1 MESPIESFAPGDLI
15 RISFSF
21 RYTGGLELGDD
32 IHVVFARPGTDD
44 KLKLEG
50 EVLMS
55 APEVPG
61 RPYTVYTATARGRVT
76 RDVVPGDYVCKE
88 SSLWTRTEMIGRLQ
102 AWRRW
107 ILRSV
112 FGSNPPTSYG

>member
-1 MESPIESFAPGDLI
+1 
-15 RISFSF
+15 
-21 RYTGGLELGDD
+21 LELGDD

-76 RDVVPGDYVCKE
+76 REVVPGDYVCKDIIAVDE
-88 SSLWTRTEMIGRLQ
+88 NGDDWPFTGLEKMDLTVRIREQPSYELWVE
-102 AWRRW
+102 
-107 ILRSV
+107 
-112 FGSNPPTSYG
+112 GSRFIFDS